1 MIILGS
7 NLIVYKGQTAIA
19 GATTCDIEVN
29 AETIETA
36 SPTSGSW
43 REFVT
48 GRKEWTI
55 SVSYLVA
62 NTRDDLLSVGD
73 NVVLAV
79 GDRTGT
85 ELQGHAIVERV
96 HITGNVGDIVKGQFV
111 FRGNGE
117 LE

>member
-19 GATTCDIEVN
+19 GATTCDIEVST
-29 AETIETA
+29 ETIEVA
-36 SPTSGSW
+36 SPTTGSW
-43 REFVT
+43 REYIA
-48 GRKEWTI
+48 GRKEWTV
-55 SVSYLVA
+55 SVNYLVTL
-62 NTRDDLLSVGD
+62 TRDDLLSVGD
-73 NVVLAV
+73 NVVLAI
-79 GDRTGT
+79 GDRTST
-85 ELQGHAIVERV
+85 DVQGHAIVERV